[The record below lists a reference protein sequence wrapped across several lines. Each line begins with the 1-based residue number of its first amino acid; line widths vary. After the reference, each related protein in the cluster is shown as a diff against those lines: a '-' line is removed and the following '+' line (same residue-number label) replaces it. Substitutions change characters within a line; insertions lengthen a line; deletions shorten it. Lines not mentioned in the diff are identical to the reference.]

1 MLQLMEL
8 LSIGDNLATEQ
19 QQQMWIEE
27 NLNSISKYEDG
38 SKYK

>member
-19 QQQMWIEE
+19 QKMWIEE